1 MANRSAGIVVA
12 AFCTTLIAYAIR
24 YGYGMLLPDMIN
36 SMGISKTGAG
46 TIYSSYFLSYTLFSP
61 LLGWLSDRYNIR
73 IIMTCFTLLLASGA
87 FLMAYATSVFSAS
100 CFFVIAGIGHAA
112 CWAPVMALVQRAVPD
127 RKRGMALSITSMGS
141 AVGIAGLSLVLPA
154 VVSHYTWRGGWMV
167 MGMLGFCVSLL
178 NGMLIQNL
186 SQNKE
191 STSEKQEKKDK
202 EFNNSDSQTSPNKE
216 RSVAQSEVRVTEE
229 PYPIFMTYTLIM
241 RNRALWFIGTSY
253 LLVGFSVLVPY
264 TFLSAYATEQLNL
277 SFADATSCFTIMAV
291 AGIAGKLTL
300 GYLSDIARRVYMMM
314 ICALLLGM
322 GCLGIAVF
330 ETVGMI
336 CISATLFGFGFGAV
350 WPIYAAAAP
359 DFFPAELSGSVI
371 GLWTGFMGV
380 GSILSPTLCGWS
392 IDKTDG
398 YTMAF
403 TMGTVCAVGAALFLL
418 PVRQELSKSV
428 K

>member
-24 YGYGMLLPDMIN
+24 YGYGMLLPDMVN
-36 SMGISKTGAG
+36 SMGISKTSAG

-112 CWAPVMALVQRAVPD
+112 CWAPVMALVQRAVPY
-127 RKRGMALSITSMGS
+127 RKRGMALAITSMGS

-167 MGMLGFCVSLL
+167 MGMFGFCVSLL
-178 NGMLIQNL
+178 NGMLIQ
-186 SQNKE
+186 QIP
-191 STSEKQEKKDK
+191 
-202 EFNNSDSQTSPNKE
+202 QTLE
-216 RSVAQSEVRVTEE
+216 ATEE

-264 TFLSAYATEQLNL
+264 TFLSAYVTEQLRL
-277 SFADATSCFTIMAV
+277 SFAEATSCFTIMAV

-300 GYLSDIARRVYMMM
+300 GYLSDIAGRVYMMM
-314 ICALLLGM
+314 ICALLLGTGCM
-322 GCLGIAVF
+322 GMAVF

-336 CISATLFGFGFGAV
+336 YISATLFGFGFGAV

-359 DFFPAELSGSVI
+359 DFFPADLSGSVI

-403 TMGTVCAVGAALFLL
+403 TMGTVCAVGAAIFLI
-418 PVRQELSKSV
+418 PVRPQLSKKLKSDMW
-428 K
+428 